1 MGPQIFIQLPE
12 RMIKEVVVGIRV
24 AEAGEGRLKLFAT
37 KKMALIGL
45 NAPHFIEGCNE
56 GSACHFSV
64 LVDNDI
70 DADFGFKKHAKYSS
84 WVTITIVPEG
94 PSFLFDCSSV
104 ARQTGMRL
112 CGQFSTGGVNTMREG
127 TACRLHRPE
136 TS

>member
-45 NAPHFIEGCNE
+45 NAPHFIEGCHE

-70 DADFGFKKHAKYSS
+70 DADFGFEKHAKDSS
-84 WVTITIVPEG
+84 RRTLKIVTEG
-94 PSFLFDCSSV
+94 QCFLLDSV
-104 ARQTGMRL
+104 SAL
-112 CGQFSTGGVNTMREG
+112 C
-127 TACRLHRPE
+127 
-136 TS
+136 